1 MLFSMK
7 LLVFYATNRK
17 NTHERKLF
25 KSSTL
30 MCIPSLRT
38 IHEIRRSRGPL
49 TPYGFPPDPADLTF
63 PKINSLPFQ
72 IG

>member
-1 MLFSMK
+1 MK

-25 KSSTL
+25 KSSTF

-38 IHEIRRSRGPL
+38 IHEICRSRGALIPL
-49 TPYGFPPDPADLTF
+49 WVPPDPADLNF
-63 PKINSLPFQ
+63 SIL
-72 IG
+72 